1 MDYLGILKRA
11 WELTWKYK
19 ALWVLGFFAMSGGG
33 SSAPS
38 SGSRYQFDA
47 QNGFQG
53 MPYANEFQRVTDWFE
68 ANAAVLL
75 VVASFA
81 ALFGLVYFI
90 LSIAAR
96 GGLVHS
102 VNEAEQGRPVALRD
116 GWSVGFHHWG
126 RTFMIGLVAFLPI
139 IVIVIALVAAL
150 VPVFVVASVGT
161 NAISGAESFGP
172 RGLAAAGGT
181 ILCCGLPLLLIALA
195 VLGVVL
201 SIVMELAIRYGVLYD
216 MTFGKALSQGW
227 KDVWA
232 KRGAVVMWL
241 VMLLPAIAYGIVVG
255 AILLGA
261 LLPAVLV
268 LRGGSS
274 VIPVAILGAVVLLV
288 LLVPGAIYG
297 TFVSASWTVFF
308 RRMTGLGQ
316 IAVQP
321 APAYPTP
328 GAYPPPPVAYPPA
341 RPAPPRAP
349 EWTPPAPPRAPE
361 WIPPTPPAPADAP
374 PAAPPWEGP
383 IVPEPPAPPASDA

>member
-1 MDYLGILKRA
+1 MDYFGILKRA

-33 SSAPS
+33 SSAPG

-53 MPYANEFQRVTDWFE
+53 VPYANELQRVSDWFA
-68 ANAAVLL
+68 ANAAVLI

-81 ALFGLVYFI
+81 ALFGLIYFI
-90 LSIAAR
+90 LNVAAR

-102 VNEAEQGRPVALRD
+102 VNEAEEGRPVAVRD

-126 RTFMIGLVAFLPI
+126 RTFMIGLVAFLPL
-139 IVIVIALVAAL
+139 IVIAIALVAVL
-150 VPVFVVASVGT
+150 VPVFVVTSVGT
-161 NAISGAESFGP
+161 NAISGSESLGP
-172 RGLAAAGGT
+172 QGFAAAGGT
-181 ILCCGLPLLLIALA
+181 LLCCGLPLLVLVLA
-195 VLGVVL
+195 VLGVLL
-201 SIVMELAIRYGVLYD
+201 SIVMELGIRYGVLYD
-216 MTFGKALSQGW
+216 MTFGRALTQGW

-255 AILLGA
+255 GILLGA

-274 VIPVAILGAVVLLV
+274 VAPVVILGAVVLLV

-316 IAVQP
+316 VAVQP
-321 APAYPTP
+321 AVAYPAP
-328 GAYPPPPVAYPPA
+328 SAYPPPPIAYPPA
-341 RPAPPRAP
+341 PPAAP
-349 EWTPPAPPRAPE
+349 EWTPPAPPAAPE
-361 WIPPTPPAPADAP
+361 WTPPAPPAPADAP
-374 PAAPPWEGP
+374 PAAPWEGP